1 MNNSQVYILFF
12 YRYPYVACEIICAD
26 NGKIFEAMRRNTNII
41 SPLWSFL
48 KNMKPR
54 HEMGSSSSVVNN
66 SVTGNSPSAIQN
78 GAIFFSR
85 LNIFLFN
92 KMLLNMINFL
102 NERVPDSIE
111 LLVNNL
117 DLQPISELLY
127 RFYALY
133 NGENDI
139 LEWLKE
145 GRLYE
150 KLLDQ
155 MIPEKG
161 ADLHVAVS
169 QFIKGLFSLPFPDSF
184 PRNQIIQPFLNPS
197 WLIKLLKNVFTEFEE
212 AEDLEI
218 KGEMEQSSVVNG
230 LQIISS
236 ILKASRDFDSEG
248 EGEENFLGEI
258 FVSNLIENFETFFD
272 ILKRGNFGIFHL
284 TSGKV
289 EIFGRIR
296 LEIVK
301 MFSEILICLPLTKN
315 CENFIKKF
323 MEIQILP
330 LLLDFFFQYKQNNLL
345 HEQIV
350 EIIKEVFTEDYEK
363 TPFNPLI
370 DQILKEYN
378 LRQRIIDAQRE
389 NDSQVQKPHGNRLA
403 FMGHLTL
410 ISEFVINWET
420 NPLEITKSG
429 NFIISPVPEESWR
442 EYTNKTFRET
452 RLKDKKVLGGI
463 KPPISMH
470 EMISSSEDS
479 GDELL
484 NYNSV
489 FRSGDEEQM
498 ARYFCQ
504 QLIGNFP
511 EQFLYAEESE
521 DSDDDMEIIFSS
533 EVNRSK
539 SKNRNVKSIEIP
551 ILMPQDDFDAEM
563 FDNSFTSSLLS
574 DSEEES
580 GSGSGDDDED
590 YEM

>member
-1 MNNSQVYILFF
+1 
-12 YRYPYVACEIICAD
+12 VACEIICAD
-26 NGKIFEAMRRNTNII
+26 NGRFIDAMRRNTNII

-48 KNMKPR
+48 QDMKPR
-54 HEMGSSSSVVNN
+54 HEATVVNN
-66 SVTGNSPSAIQN
+66 SITGDSSSAIQN

-92 KMLLNMINFL
+92 KMLPIMINFL
-102 NERVPDSIE
+102 NERVPNSIE

-133 NGENDI
+133 NGDNEI
-139 LEWLKE
+139 LEWLKR
-145 GRLYE
+145 GKFYE
-150 KLLDQ
+150 LLEEQ

-161 ADLHVAVS
+161 TDLHMAVS

-184 PRNQIIQPFLNPS
+184 PRNQVLSPFLNPL
-197 WLIKLLKNVFTEFEE
+197 WLNTLLKNVFSEFED
-212 AEDLEI
+212 AEDVEI
-218 KGEMEQSSVVNG
+218 KGEMEQSSIVNG

-236 ILKASRDFDSEG
+236 ILRASRDFDSD
-248 EGEENFLGEI
+248 EEERFLGDT
-258 FVSNLIENFETFFD
+258 FVSCLIENFETFFD
-272 ILKRGNFGIFHL
+272 ILKRGNYGIFLL
-284 TSGKV
+284 TTGKV
-289 EIFGRIR
+289 EVFGRIR

-301 MFSEILICLPLTKN
+301 MISEILICLPLTKN
-315 CENFIKKF
+315 CESFVEKFKEIKIF
-323 MEIQILP
+323 P
-330 LLLDFFFQYKQNNLL
+330 LLIDFFFHYNQNNLL
-345 HEQIV
+345 HELLV

-370 DQILKEYN
+370 DQIMKEHN

-389 NDSQVQKPHGNRLA
+389 NDSQVQKPRGNRLA

-410 ISEFVINWET
+410 ISEIVINWET
-420 NPLEITKSG
+420 NSLEVTKSG
-429 NFIISPVPEESWR
+429 SFIISPVPEESWR
-442 EYTNKTFRET
+442 EYTTKTFRET

-484 NYNSV
+484 NYNSI

-511 EQFLYAEESE
+511 DQFLYADESEESE
-521 DSDDDMEIIFSS
+521 DSDDDMEIIFAG
-533 EVNRSK
+533 EVVNRSK
-539 SKNRNVKSIEIP
+539 SKSSKNRNVKSIEIP
-551 ILMPQDDFDAEM
+551 ILMPHDDDFDEEM
-563 FDNSFTSSLLS
+563 FDDSFTSSLLS
-574 DSEEES
+574 DSES
-580 GSGSGDDDED
+580 GEGHDDSSDNDDDED
-590 YEM
+590 EEKDYEM

>member
-1 MNNSQVYILFF
+1 M
-12 YRYPYVACEIICAD
+12 ACEIICAD
-26 NGKIFEAMRRNTNII
+26 NGRFIEAMRRNTNII

-48 KNMKPR
+48 QDMKPR
-54 HEMGSSSSVVNN
+54 HETAVINN
-66 SVTGNSPSAIQN
+66 SVTGDSPSAIQN

-92 KMLLNMINFL
+92 KILPVMINFL
-102 NERVPDSIE
+102 KERVPNAIE

-133 NGENDI
+133 TGENDI
-139 LEWLKE
+139 LNWLKV
-145 GRLYE
+145 GKFYE
-150 KLLDQ
+150 LLEDQ
-155 MIPEKG
+155 MIPGKG
-161 ADLHVAVS
+161 TDLHMAVS
-169 QFIKGLFSLPFPDSF
+169 QFIKGLFSLPFPDNF
-184 PRNQIIQPFLNPS
+184 PRTHVISPFLNPL
-197 WLIKLLKNVFTEFEE
+197 WLNTLLRNIFSEYED
-212 AEDLEI
+212 AEDVES
-218 KGEMEQSSVVNG
+218 KEEMEQSSIVNG

-236 ILKASRDFDSEG
+236 ILKASRDFDSEDD
-248 EGEENFLGEI
+248 ENFLGEI
-258 FVSNLIENFETFFD
+258 FVSCLIENFETFFD
-272 ILKRGNFGIFHL
+272 ILKRSNYGNLLL
-284 TSGKV
+284 TTGKV

-315 CENFIKKF
+315 CENFIEKF
-323 MEIQILP
+323 KEIGIIP
-330 LLLDFFFQYKQNNLL
+330 LLLDFFFYYNQNNLL
-345 HEQIV
+345 HELVV

-370 DQILKEYN
+370 DQIIKEYN
-378 LRQRIIDAQRE
+378 LRQKIVDAQRE
-389 NDSQVQKPHGNRLA
+389 NDSQVQKPLGNRLA

-410 ISEFVINWET
+410 IAEIIINWET
-420 NPLEITKSG
+420 NSLEITKTG
-429 NFIISPVPEESWR
+429 NFIISSVPEESWR

-484 NYNSV
+484 NYNSI

-511 EQFLYAEESE
+511 ENFLYADESEESE
-521 DSDDDMEIIFSS
+521 DSDSDDDMEIVFSS

-539 SKNRNVKSIEIP
+539 SGKSRNVKSIEIP
-551 ILMPQDDFDAEM
+551 ILMPQDDFDEEM

-574 DSEEES
+574 DSEDDNDES
-580 GSGSGDDDED
+580 GDED
-590 YEM
+590 YDDEKDYEM